1 MTSFLR
7 WSALVLSLG
16 GVLACGLPLA
26 VTPTPAAPLS
36 TPTPPAPAPT
46 PTPAATATVMP
57 QPVTTLAFIR
67 ENAVWLAD
75 LPGGAERTLYP
86 AGVGETLTGLAWSPR
101 GDVLAVETWRD
112 EQSVILLVPADGGPV
127 RVLGAGAQPVWSPD
141 AQSLLVLRGGFNPEA
156 NWWLVTVATDEA
168 RQLTSNINWAWGN
181 AVFTPDGASIIIAGA
196 DRDFMGVSG
205 NTEFT
210 LEQLN
215 LQTAQ
220 RQPLGAPEFG
230 RLPFNMRLSPDGRY
244 LAYTTSVHVNA
255 CASGGALV
263 ISEADGV
270 NRRQVISPA
279 FADLVR
285 ATASPTEEYY
295 HMAWSYAWL
304 ADSQQVLV
312 ASEVRNCADF
322 VGTLVGGPV
331 LSQLTLAGA
340 EPWGLPG
347 TFNQLTTSADGRYL
361 AAQAYADVSTGAFS
375 LQVYDLAT
383 RQAVWDGGAG
393 TAAAFAP

>member
-1 MTSFLR
+1 MTGFLR
-7 WSALVLSLG
+7 WSALVLFLG
-16 GVLACGLPLA
+16 GVLACGLPLGP
-26 VTPTPAAPLS
+26 VSTPAAPPSTRTLS
-36 TPTPPAPAPT
+36 APVAT
-46 PTPAATATVMP
+46 LTPAATPTLPAAPT
-57 QPVTTLAFIR
+57 TTLAFIR

-75 LPGGAERTLYP
+75 LPNGAERVLQP
-86 AGVGETLTGLAWSPR
+86 AGVGETLTGLTWSPR

-141 AQSLLVLRGGFNPEA
+141 AQSMLVLRGGYNPEA
-156 NWWLVTVATDEA
+156 NWWLVNVATSEA

-181 AVFTPDGASIIIAGA
+181 AVFTPDGANIIIAGA
-196 DRDFMGVSG
+196 DWDLMGASG

-215 LQTAQ
+215 LQTGQ

-230 RLPFNMRLSPDGRY
+230 RLPFNLSLSPDGRY
-244 LAYTTSVHVNA
+244 VAYTTSVHVNA
-255 CASGGALV
+255 CASGGTLV
-263 ISEADGV
+263 ISEANGV

-285 ATASPTEEYY
+285 ATASPSEEYY

-304 ADSQQVLV
+304 ADSQQVFV

-322 VGTLVGGPV
+322 AGTLVGGPV

-361 AAQAYADVSTGAFS
+361 AAQAYTDVNIGAFS
-375 LQVYDLAT
+375 LQVYDLTT